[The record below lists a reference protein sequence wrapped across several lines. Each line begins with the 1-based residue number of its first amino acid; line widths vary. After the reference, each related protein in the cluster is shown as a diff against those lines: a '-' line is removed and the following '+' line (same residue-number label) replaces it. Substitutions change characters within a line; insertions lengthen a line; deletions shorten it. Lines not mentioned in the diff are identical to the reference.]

1 MIRNCDGYN
10 VYYLRPTPA
19 YSAYCFG
26 NVYDSNGGRKHNV
39 SVYNLLVIV
48 KSLSEVTLKQ

>member
-26 NVYDSNGGRKHNV
+26 NVYNSNGGKKHNV